1 MCLGVN
7 KMYYKG
13 YHYIVKVNDKFA
25 KKYKCWNG
33 KQIDK
38 ILKNQKSSENVYISK
53 YPQNKKIDTIIL
65 DFDSKNKIEAY
76 YEVVKLKNYLKYKN
90 INSVIVDS
98 SNKGYHIYIEIYLTD
113 FNLNLAHN
121 QNERTINDIF
131 NLFVLNIINNDLF
144 KFNTLDMVN
153 TNAGLRAN
161 IRLIGSI
168 HPKTKKRVKII
179 DGEFKTERSRECR
192 WHTKKVFNETL
203 IYWKLL
209 QKQTEEKIQNYNKNN
224 NTEVDIIANNDL
236 RNLIPQIFGL
246 KVSSFGDYVTAK
258 CPFHND
264 SNPSLLIKKEWYY
277 CWGCGEK
284 GNIWTL
290 IKKGIIKYGDVS

>member
-1 MCLGVN
+1 
-7 KMYYKG
+7 MYYRG
-13 YHYIVKVNDKFA
+13 YHYITKVGDKFA
-25 KKYKCWNG
+25 QKYKCFNG
-33 KQIDK
+33 NRMKG
-38 ILKNQKSSENVYISK
+38 ILKYQKDNENLFITK
-53 YPQNKKIDTIIL
+53 YPQNRKIDTIIL
-65 DFDSKNKIEAY
+65 DFDSKSKIEAY
-76 YEVVKLKNYLKYKN
+76 YDVMKLKNYLKYKN

-113 FNLNLAHN
+113 FKNIKMYD
-121 QNERTINDIF
+121 EKTINDIF

-153 TNAGLRAN
+153 TSAGLKAN
-161 IRLIGSI
+161 IRLIDSI

-192 WHTKKVFNETL
+192 LYTKKIFNETL
-203 IYWKLL
+203 IYFELL
-209 QKQTEEKIQNYNKNN
+209 QKQVEEKIKKYNDNN
-224 NTEVDIIANNDL
+224 DSVDIIAKNDL
-236 RNLIPQIFGL
+236 RYLIPQIYGL
-246 KVSSFGDYVTAK
+246 KTKEFGDYITVQ

-284 GNIWTL
+284 GNVWTL
-290 IKKGIIKYGDVS
+290 IKKGVIKYGDVS